1 MGKVRKKITKRAVFA
16 LVLCC
21 LMPVVAFGQSGGAT
35 IYGSIIS
42 SYEWVG
48 ESHAGLYSFNTEGGA
63 VFTPVK
69 IEPGLCAQGGGVYAG
84 HAYYSFSVDD
94 NTLYVYDADTWEQTA
109 AYPTD
114 IAALDLAYDPTTGN
128 IYGCFVDNG
137 AKLGVLV
144 PEEGSYEYIADFN
157 MSLAALVCSNEGQLY
172 GIGSD
177 GLLYRI
183 DKATA
188 AMAEIGNTGIYP
200 MMAQSATI
208 DPNTGKCYWAATS
221 FGATG
226 LYEVDLDTGNAS
238 LLYLFPNEEEIT
250 GLFILEEVPADAP
263 AKANGLQVDF
273 PNGSTTGSIRFVMP
287 TMTCGG
293 AALDGTLDYT
303 LLMNDEVKE
312 GTGQPGETISLENI
326 TLEAGDYK
334 FVLTVSNDKGTGE
347 RAVVSQ
353 WIGMDAP
360 AAVENLTLKKQSEAT
375 VALSWEAPRTGI
387 HQGYVDAASL
397 RYRIVRYPGNV
408 VLHEDYPQ
416 TSFTEDIEA
425 GKLAQYWYVVTPA
438 AGGMEGEEASSNKV
452 VMGPGYEM
460 PYEEDF
466 STTTRFNQF
475 TLMDANGDGRT
486 WQQDI
491 AMEVAQYM
499 ADTPEKADDW
509 LVTPPLKLDEDGYY
523 QLSFSV
529 KCNSMDAHR
538 ISVALG
544 NLPEVES
551 LSTVLLPSQDFNTNF
566 EWLVLEAKFRVP
578 QSATYYIGF
587 HAESD
592 GGAYS
597 FDLDNVSVRQIASA
611 NAPAAVSN
619 LKVQPGEKGA
629 LQATVS
635 FDAPE
640 TTIKG
645 EPLDGL
651 TKVELYRGDVLVEEF
666 AEPTPGQSLAFDD
679 KEPLSG
685 FNTYKAIAYNESGNG
700 DECSQQAY
708 IGIDIPQAVGS
719 ITLSELE
726 YGVVTV
732 AWEAP
737 SAVGINGGYVD
748 TDALTYTVKRGGWE
762 EVASGIEERS
772 FVDRIEGLGDAQRTV
787 AYTIT
792 AASSAGT
799 GLEGNS
805 SYLSVGIPYEMPF
818 HESFPQGRA
827 SYTEWIYTPA
837 MGSNMWM
844 PMYSMD
850 SQDGDDGLMSLSGM
864 GGNPMETRLLSPKIR
879 IGNTEKPV
887 MEFYVRHSEIDDEL
901 SLEVFSP
908 QMEAETVATVNL
920 RNGAGAWNLCT
931 VDMSAFKGQEFIQL
945 AFVTRNAL
953 EMDQTLEVDNICL
966 RDDLQHNLAASAIDA
981 PAKIKVGQT
990 KEISV
995 TVANVGQERAEGY
1008 TVSFYNGDELIGT
1021 ESGVPV
1027 EAGQSVAATLAFTP
1041 EVSDLHEA
1049 AIRAVVDYAAD
1060 QNVQNNAT
1068 GTVVVEIEEP
1078 GYPKVGDLA
1087 AKGTGEAVELSWSAP
1102 DLANLPPE
1110 ASVEDFESYEAFTI
1124 TDLGEWTLVDGD
1136 QSTYSMGFR
1145 TSAGEWITYPNAEG
1159 AMSFQVIDLS
1169 QIIATKDDGWD
1180 SVSGDKILISPYS
1193 YPKDDWLVSPALSP
1207 VEQDIT
1213 LNAKSLNFG
1222 NYGLESF
1229 TVLYSTG
1236 SKETGSFVEIET
1248 VEGVPTEWTE
1258 YSFRLPAEAKYF
1270 AIHLSYASSAIFFD
1284 DISYIPATAK
1294 PQELA
1299 IEGYNVYRDGAKLN
1313 DAPVADARY
1322 TDESVEAGTEYTYAV
1337 TVVYDKG
1344 ESGYSNEVKAS
1355 SSTFIGGEETAK
1367 VAVYAVP
1374 GSIRVVNPDGGP
1386 VAVYSVDGK
1395 TVFAASGE
1403 SVMDIPAG
1411 SGCYIVR
1418 AGGSAVKVF
1427 VP

>member
-1 MGKVRKKITKRAVFA
+1 MGKSEKKITKRAVFA

-21 LMPVVAFGQSGGAT
+21 LMPVVAFGQSGGTT

-360 AAVENLTLKKQSEAT
+360 AAVENLMLKKQSEAT

-397 RYRIVRYPGNV
+397 RYRVVRYPGNV

-425 GKLAQYWYVVTPA
+425 DKLAQYWYVVTPA

-566 EWLVLEAKFRVP
+566 EWLALEAASLWGGLALVWLGMMILPLAALAFVGAVAFAYGRETIVTWNMWQVP
-578 QSATYYIGF
+578 AALCLNALVGGPCLALAGF
-587 HAESD
+587 AAARAPLVD
-592 GGAYS
+592 GEGKA
-597 FDLDNVSVRQIASA
+597 LLIASGAALIA
-611 NAPAAVSN
+611 NVAVYVAQGVALAGMGNSFGAAMDLAPGFWAALVAF
-619 LKVQPGEKGA
+619 LA
-629 LQATVS
+629 LCA
-635 FDAPE
+635 A
-640 TTIKG
+640 
-645 EPLDGL
+645 GL
-651 TKVELYRGDVLVEEF
+651 
-666 AEPTPGQSLAFDD
+666 
-679 KEPLSG
+679 
-685 FNTYKAIAYNESGNG
+685 
-700 DECSQQAY
+700 
-708 IGIDIPQAVGS
+708 
-719 ITLSELE
+719 
-726 YGVVTV
+726 
-732 AWEAP
+732 
-737 SAVGINGGYVD
+737 
-748 TDALTYTVKRGGWE
+748 
-762 EVASGIEERS
+762 
-772 FVDRIEGLGDAQRTV
+772 
-787 AYTIT
+787 
-792 AASSAGT
+792 AASLG
-799 GLEGNS
+799 
-805 SYLSVGIPYEMPF
+805 
-818 HESFPQGRA
+818 
-827 SYTEWIYTPA
+827 
-837 MGSNMWM
+837 
-844 PMYSMD
+844 
-850 SQDGDDGLMSLSGM
+850 
-864 GGNPMETRLLSPKIR
+864 
-879 IGNTEKPV
+879 
-887 MEFYVRHSEIDDEL
+887 VRR
-901 SLEVFSP
+901 F
-908 QMEAETVATVNL
+908 
-920 RNGAGAWNLCT
+920 AGAWPYRRRLVVSC
-931 VDMSAFKGQEFIQL
+931 G
-945 AFVTRNAL
+945 
-953 EMDQTLEVDNICL
+953 
-966 RDDLQHNLAASAIDA
+966 ASA
-981 PAKIKVGQT
+981 
-990 KEISV
+990 
-995 TVANVGQERAEGY
+995 
-1008 TVSFYNGDELIGT
+1008 L
-1021 ESGVPV
+1021 
-1027 EAGQSVAATLAFTP
+1027 
-1041 EVSDLHEA
+1041 
-1049 AIRAVVDYAAD
+1049 
-1060 QNVQNNAT
+1060 
-1068 GTVVVEIEEP
+1068 
-1078 GYPKVGDLA
+1078 
-1087 AKGTGEAVELSWSAP
+1087 
-1102 DLANLPPE
+1102 
-1110 ASVEDFESYEAFTI
+1110 
-1124 TDLGEWTLVDGD
+1124 
-1136 QSTYSMGFR
+1136 
-1145 TSAGEWITYPNAEG
+1145 
-1159 AMSFQVIDLS
+1159 
-1169 QIIATKDDGWD
+1169 
-1180 SVSGDKILISPYS
+1180 
-1193 YPKDDWLVSPALSP
+1193 
-1207 VEQDIT
+1207 
-1213 LNAKSLNFG
+1213 
-1222 NYGLESF
+1222 
-1229 TVLYSTG
+1229 
-1236 SKETGSFVEIET
+1236 
-1248 VEGVPTEWTE
+1248 
-1258 YSFRLPAEAKYF
+1258 
-1270 AIHLSYASSAIFFD
+1270 
-1284 DISYIPATAK
+1284 
-1294 PQELA
+1294 
-1299 IEGYNVYRDGAKLN
+1299 
-1313 DAPVADARY
+1313 
-1322 TDESVEAGTEYTYAV
+1322 
-1337 TVVYDKG
+1337 
-1344 ESGYSNEVKAS
+1344 
-1355 SSTFIGGEETAK
+1355 
-1367 VAVYAVP
+1367 
-1374 GSIRVVNPDGGP
+1374 
-1386 VAVYSVDGK
+1386 
-1395 TVFAASGE
+1395 VFAGIFL
-1403 SVMDIPAG
+1403 M
-1411 SGCYIVR
+1411 R
-1418 AGGSAVKVF
+1418 FVF
-1427 VP
+1427 YMTHMTVGL